1 MNDPK
6 IVQKFPY
13 KISIEADKS
22 YY

>member
-13 KISIEADKS
+13 KISMEADKS